1 LELAEF
7 TSSGG
12 KLTINTKVIYPVGND
27 DSELPT
33 GVELAGQDF
42 EASDSTSATYT
53 PGLSVNRLQQLEDQ
67 TSPPS
72 KDMLVVRFE
81 ITDTGI
87 GIKREDIAEH
97 RLFSPYVQ
105 TDVGRMQGGKGTGLG
120 LSLVRQIVML
130 SGGRLGVKS
139 KSGEGSTFWVEL
151 PFAIGAQ
158 TKDPNDTT
166 LPRKQPMKVPS
177 DPSLSKDRD
186 ASPLSD
192 SSASDYRF
200 VSSLRD
206 PTVNSIDESFD
217 RTRTSSLSIP
227 ASNASPAPSSP
238 ARGSFASSS
247 PADYN
252 PAIQFAPTSSGE
264 STIQGHGS
272 PAGSPSGPPA
282 TFTSLSG
289 EPGFDPNTLQRPE
302 PHSHVSTQSA
312 PAHVTLPSSPMS
324 IASAPTVTSVPS
336 TPSLLRP
343 VKPPQPKLE
352 FADGPLRV
360 LVVDDDNL
368 TRRLMSRMM
377 SRLGCTVEAAENGK
391 IALDLMLAAN
401 PVEQEEE
408 MMQSPD
414 DIDAAEKGQR
424 IPPKKKIAFGIDPR
438 SGVDAHKNFDITF
451 LDNQVR

>member
-1 LELAEF
+1 
-7 TSSGG
+7 
-12 KLTINTKVIYPVGND
+12 
-27 DSELPT
+27 
-33 GVELAGQDF
+33 
-42 EASDSTSATYT
+42 
-53 PGLSVNRLQQLEDQ
+53 
-67 TSPPS
+67 
-72 KDMLVVRFE
+72 MLVVRFE

-139 KSGEGSTFWVEL
+139 KAGEGSTFWVEM
-151 PFAIGAQ
+151 PFAIGPQ
-158 TKDPNDTT
+158 TKDPNDSTS
-166 LPRKQPMKVPS
+166 PRKRPMKVSS
-177 DPSLSKDRD
+177 DPSLSKDKD

-206 PTVNSIDESFD
+206 PTVNNIEESFD

-227 ASNASPAPSSP
+227 SSSVSPAPSSP

-247 PADYN
+247 SPSDYN
-252 PAIQFAPTSSGE
+252 PGVQFAPTSSGE

-272 PAGSPSGPPA
+272 PATSPSNPPA

-289 EPGFDPNTLQRPE
+289 EPSFDPNTLQRPE

-312 PAHVTLPSSPMS
+312 PAHVTLPASPLS
-324 IASAPTVTSVPS
+324 VASAPTVTSIPS
-336 TPSLLRP
+336 NPSLLSRP
-343 VKPPQPKLE
+343 IKPPQPKLE

-391 IALDLMLAAN
+391 IALDLMLKAN
-401 PVEQEEE
+401 PAEEE
-408 MMQSPD
+408 ETMQSPD
-414 DIDAAEKGQR
+414 DIDAAEKGER
-424 IPPKKKIAFGIDPR
+424 IRPKKKAAFGIDPR
-438 SGVDAHKNFDITF
+438 SGVDAHKNYDITF
-451 LDNQVR
+451 LDNQVSSFSYLSLYFVSRN